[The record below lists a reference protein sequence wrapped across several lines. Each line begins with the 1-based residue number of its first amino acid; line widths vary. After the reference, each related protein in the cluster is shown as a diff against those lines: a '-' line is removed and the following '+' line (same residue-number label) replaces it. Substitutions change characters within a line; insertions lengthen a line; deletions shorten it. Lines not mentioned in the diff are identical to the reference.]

1 MATLTFSLEELLE
14 ILKSN
19 NFLPAQISRAEVKND
34 NIVFIIKTEN
44 FLLPSIPATLKFL
57 SFSNNIATFEI
68 NIMSGHFN
76 KALGM
81 VGNSYQSKMPDYVKL
96 DLPNV
101 LVDLEKLFEHRKI
114 KGIRVK
120 EINQIRNHFT
130 IVTENK

>member
-1 MATLTFSLEELLE
+1 MATLIFSLEELLE

-19 NFLPAQISRAEVKND
+19 NLLPQQITKAEVKND
-34 NIVFIIKTEN
+34 NIVFTIKTEN
-44 FLLPSIPATLKFL
+44 FLLPSIPAALKYI

-68 NIMSGHFN
+68 NIVSGHFN
-76 KALGM
+76 KALNM
-81 VGNSYQSKMPDYVKL
+81 MGNSYQSKFPDYVKL

-101 LVDLEKLFEHRKI
+101 LIDLEKLLEHRKI

-120 EINQIRNHFT
+120 EITQTNNQFS

>member
-1 MATLTFSLEELLE
+1 MATLTFTLEELLE

-19 NFLPAQISRAEVKND
+19 NLLPEQITRAEVKNES
-34 NIVFIIKTEN
+34 IVFTIKTDN
-44 FLLPSIPATLKFL
+44 FLLPSIPAVLKYL
-57 SFSNNIATFEI
+57 NYTNNIATFEI
-68 NIMSGHFN
+68 NIVSGHFN
-76 KALGM
+76 KALNM

-101 LVDLEKLFEHRKI
+101 LIDLEKLFVHRNI

-120 EINQIRNHFT
+120 EITQTNNQFT